1 MTPVLSRRALNRATL
16 ARQML
21 LERKDISVL
30 DAVSHLVGMQA
41 QTPHTWYLG
50 LASRL
55 SGFEPSQA
63 STLLENGDLVRVVL
77 MRGTIHLVS
86 PSDAAGLRPLV
97 QPILDRDLQNNTMHS
112 KPLKGVDLA
121 RLADMGR
128 RLLAEKA
135 LTAKQLGAELETH
148 FPDSSPASLAY
159 GVRNLLPLMQVPPR
173 GLWGRSGPIAHSV
186 LSASGSLSLDE
197 MVLRY
202 LAAFGPA
209 SVMDAQK
216 WCGLT
221 RLGEVFSRLRPDLVV
236 FQDESG
242 RELFDLPEA
251 PRPSEEVP
259 APPRFLY
266 DFDNVALSHA
276 DRSRVLTKEFYEQV
290 RPRKNFAPQVV
301 LVDGFSAAEWDVED
315 EVLSVR
321 AYGKLSRADRAAV
334 KSEAEVVLGVYGVRK
349 VVFV

>member
-1 MTPVLSRRALNRATL
+1 MSAVLSRRELNRATL

-21 LERKDISVL
+21 LERTDISVP

-50 LASRL
+50 LTSRL

-63 STLLENGDLVRVVL
+63 SELLENGDLVRVVL

-86 PSDAAGLRPLV
+86 PADAAGLRPLV
-97 QPILDRDLQNNTMHS
+97 QPVLDRDLQNNTMHS
-112 KPLKGVDLA
+112 KPLAGVDFA
-121 RLADMGR
+121 ELADVGR
-128 RLLAEKA
+128 RLLSERAM
-135 LTAKQLGAELETH
+135 TAKQLGAELATH
-148 FPDSSPASLAY
+148 FPSSSPASLAY
-159 GVRNLLPLMQVPPR
+159 GVRNLLPLVQVPPR

-186 LSASGSLSLDE
+186 LSASGPLSLDE

-236 FQDESG
+236 FEDASG
-242 RELFDLPEA
+242 RELFDLPDA
-251 PRPSEEVP
+251 PRPSEDVP

-276 DRSRVLTKEFYEQV
+276 DRSRVLTEEYYAQV

-301 LVDGFSAAEWDVED
+301 LVDGFSAAEWDLED
-315 EVLSVR
+315 GVLSVR
-321 AYGKLSRADRAAV
+321 AYGKLSRVDRAAV
-334 KSEAEVVLGVYGVRK
+334 KEEAEVVMAAQGMRK